1 VTVRDFREHATEM
14 FRSDD
19 VILVTREGTPV
30 AVDSG
35 SSPGDLTHR
44 LELAELV
51 VNKLHLRDLARV
63 PG

>member
-1 VTVRDFREHATEM
+1 M

-19 VILVTREGTPV
+19 VILVTREETPV

-35 SSPGDLTHR
+35 SSPSDLTHR